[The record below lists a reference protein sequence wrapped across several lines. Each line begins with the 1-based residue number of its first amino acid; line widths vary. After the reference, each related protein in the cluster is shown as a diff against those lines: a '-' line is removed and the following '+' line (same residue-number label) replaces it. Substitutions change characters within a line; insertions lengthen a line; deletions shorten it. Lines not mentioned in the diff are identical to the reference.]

1 MFRLAMSQEKPLMAP
16 RSLQQIWWRPSTVT
30 SKTKYTVCDLTLC
43 WAHRF
48 SHSPDVQEHI
58 DKLERTALVAGER
71 QDVIDYCLANISR
84 LTTEVQDALDFIPA
98 YDQRSYTTVCRI
110 PPV

>member
-1 MFRLAMSQEKPLMAP
+1 ML
-16 RSLQQIWWRPSTVT
+16 W
-30 SKTKYTVCDLTLC
+30 

-48 SHSPDVQEHI
+48 SHSLDVQEHI

-98 YDQRSYTTVCRI
+98 YDQRSYATVCR
-110 PPV
+110 VLSVRYTGFLRDHRQSTT